1 MLRQNRLE
9 VTPSACLCTLGP
21 KQRLGSWLKF
31 SFGGRFTEH
40 VMYSHIQQAKTHSLK
55 KTCLCMPVWVC
66 EVRSLNPS
74 GALQV
79 CTYTGRLSRK
89 AFISQ
94 KPPPLSPLKQ
104 HSIYQGNPQ
113 IFHTEAHVHQELFK
127 VDSTA
132 VMMVVISGTNSPKGT
147 V

>member
-1 MLRQNRLE
+1 
-9 VTPSACLCTLGP
+9 
-21 KQRLGSWLKF
+21 
-31 SFGGRFTEH
+31 
-40 VMYSHIQQAKTHSLK
+40 
-55 KTCLCMPVWVC
+55 MPVWVC